1 MSRRR
6 IIESDLGNGRSTI
19 VPYGFSV
26 DFSEEAERL
35 REIFERLPEYREFQK
50 RRASRSIKRPKP

>member
-1 MSRRR
+1 MTRRR
-6 IIESDLGNGRSTI
+6 IIESDLGNGRSTM

-35 REIFERLPEYREFQK
+35 RELFERLPEWREFEKARQNRAPK
-50 RRASRSIKRPKP
+50 RTKP